1 MSKSR
6 VRFIIVLAG
15 SSLLLMQAGLILA
28 DLPRR
33 QAEVWHL
40 EKSGDWKALG
50 SAEQDRFLLAV
61 AEIKQL
67 VNTGKTETVARA
79 LNKLKKDFP
88 EIAGPDLDAF
98 MQAELLFS
106 QGKFV
111 GASHAYEKF
120 LADFP
125 QSWLCEAALDRQFA
139 IATAFLAGQKM
150 PVLKI
155 FKMRGYAQGEKI
167 MERIGDRAGNAPIAL
182 KAALGIVKSYEDR
195 GRFNEAYFKWSQ
207 IQTQWPT
214 GQTGKDALLGM
225 GRCKHAAYKGPNYDA
240 SGLVSAK
247 SYYENFRLR
256 YPQDAQRFDMEKR
269 VGQMD
274 EQLAY
279 KQFSIGRYYQ
289 RTGSKQA
296 AFFYFRMVIDN
307 WPNTTVAEMAKQSM
321 DKENLRVEKVKNEQG
336 KP

>member
-1 MSKSR
+1 
-6 VRFIIVLAG
+6 
-15 SSLLLMQAGLILA
+15 
-28 DLPRR
+28 
-33 QAEVWHL
+33 
-40 EKSGDWKALG
+40 
-50 SAEQDRFLLAV
+50 
-61 AEIKQL
+61 
-67 VNTGKTETVARA
+67 
-79 LNKLKKDFP
+79 
-88 EIAGPDLDAF
+88 

-167 MERIGDRAGNAPIAL
+167 MERIGDRTGNAPIAL
-182 KAALGIVKSYEDR
+182 KAALGMVKSYEDR

-207 IQTQWPT
+207 IQTRWPT

-240 SGLVSAK
+240 SGLISAK

-256 YPQDAQRFDMEKR
+256 YPPDAEKFDLEKR
-269 VGQMD
+269 IGQIN

-279 KQFSIGRYYQ
+279 KQFSIGQYYQ

-296 AFFYFRMVIDN
+296 AFFYYQMVIDN
-307 WPNTTVAEMAKQSM
+307 WPNTTVAEMAKRSM
-321 DKENLRVEKVKNEQG
+321 GKENSKVEKVKNEKG

>member
-1 MSKSR
+1 MSKSK
-6 VRFIIVLAG
+6 VWFIIVLDG
-15 SSLLLMQAGLILA
+15 FLLLLVQAGLVLA

-40 EKSGDWKALG
+40 EKGGDWKALG

-67 VNTGKTETVARA
+67 VDTGKSKAVVHA
-79 LNKLKKDFP
+79 LDKLKKDFP

-106 QGKFV
+106 QGEFV
-111 GASHAYEKF
+111 KASHAYEKF
-120 LADFP
+120 LVDFP
-125 QSWLCEAALDRQFA
+125 QSRLYEAALDRQFA
-139 IATAFLAGQKM
+139 IATAFLTGQKM

-155 FKMRGYAQGEKI
+155 FKMKGYAQGEKI
-167 MERIGDRAGNAPIAL
+167 MERIGDRVGGAPIGL
-182 KAALGIVKSYEDR
+182 QAALGVVKSYEDR
-195 GRFNEAYFKWSQ
+195 GKFNEAYFKWSQ

-214 GQTGKDALLGM
+214 GRTAEDSLLGM

-240 SGLVSAK
+240 SGLISAK
-247 SYYENFRLR
+247 SYYENFKLR
-256 YPQDAQRFDMEKR
+256 YPQDAENFDMEKR
-269 VGQMD
+269 IGQID
-274 EQLAY
+274 EQQAY
-279 KQFSIGRYYQ
+279 KQFTIGRYYQ

-296 AFFYFRMVIDN
+296 AAFYYQMVLDN
-307 WPNTTVAEMAKQSM
+307 WPNSKAAKMAKQCM
-321 DKENLRVEKVKNEQG
+321 DKENLKVEKVKNEEG

>member
-1 MSKSR
+1 MFKSK
-6 VRFIIVLAG
+6 VWFIIVLVG
-15 SSLLLMQAGLILA
+15 FLLLFVQAGFVS
-28 DLPRR
+28 
-33 QAEVWHL
+33 AETWRL
-40 EKSGDWKALG
+40 ERGSDWKALG
-50 SAEQDRFLLAV
+50 SAEQDKFLLEV

-67 VNTGKTETVARA
+67 VDTGKTEAVVRA

-88 EIAGPDLDAF
+88 ETVGPDFDAF

-111 GASHAYEKF
+111 KASRAYEKF
-120 LADFP
+120 LVDFP
-125 QSWLCEAALDRQFA
+125 QSRLYEAALDRQFA
-139 IATAFLAGQKM
+139 IATAFLGGQKV

-155 FKMRGYAQGEKI
+155 FKVKGYAEGEKI
-167 MERIGDRAGNAPIAL
+167 MERIGDRAGSSPIAL
-182 KAALGIVKSYEDR
+182 KAALSVVESYEDR
-195 GRFNEAYFKWSQ
+195 GKFNEAYLKWSQ

-256 YPQDAQRFDMEKR
+256 YPEDAEKLDIEKR
-269 VGQMD
+269 IGQID
-274 EQLAY
+274 EQQAY

-296 AFFYFRMVIDN
+296 AFFYYQMVIDK
-307 WPNTTVAEMAKQSM
+307 WPSTAAAEMAKRCM
-321 DKENLRVEKVKNEQG
+321 DKDNLKVEKTKNEQG

>member
-1 MSKSR
+1 MSKFI

-15 SSLLLMQAGLILA
+15 FSLLLVQAGLVLA
-28 DLPRR
+28 
-33 QAEVWHL
+33 ETWHL

-50 SAEQDRFLLAV
+50 SAQQDRFLLAV

-67 VNTGKTETVARA
+67 VNTGKTEAVVQA
-79 LNKLKKDFP
+79 LDKLKKDFP
-88 EIAGPDLDAF
+88 EIVGPDLNAF

-106 QGKFV
+106 QGRFV
-111 GASHAYEKF
+111 SASHAYEKF
-120 LADFP
+120 LVDFP
-125 QSWLCEAALDRQFA
+125 QSWLYEAALDRQFA

-155 FKMRGYAQGEKI
+155 FKMKGYAEGEKI
-167 MERIGDRAGNAPIAL
+167 MERIGNRAGNAPIAL
-182 KAALGIVKSYEDR
+182 KAALGVVKSYEDR
-195 GRFNEAYFKWSQ
+195 GKFNEAYLKWSQ

-214 GQTGKDALLGM
+214 GQTGEDALLGM

-256 YPQDAQRFDMEKR
+256 YPQDAEKFDMEKR
-269 VGQMD
+269 TGQID

-296 AFFYFRMVIDN
+296 AFFYYRMVLDN
-307 WPNTTVAEMAKQSM
+307 WPNSTAAEMAKRSM
-321 DKENLRVEKVKNEQG
+321 DKESLRIEKVKNEKG